1 MDKGKQI
8 WFLGL
13 AGLITFVLYEVNFV
27 FDVSA
32 AHGTEIPD
40 PVAEAEYLR
49 CYQSMDDDIH
59 TTAFGT
65 IDNPDVQKEFISA
78 NRARAVRDCRTLHPQ
93 QTITVEEPSRFNIVE
108 LEPRYW

>member
-40 PVAEAEYLR
+40 PVAEAARCAKGIHLR
-49 CYQSMDDDIH
+49 QSCPGGPRLQNVTPATNDYCRR
-59 TTAFGT
+59 TVT
-65 IDNPDVQKEFISA
+65 VQYR
-78 NRARAVRDCRTLHPQ
+78 RA
-93 QTITVEEPSRFNIVE
+93 
-108 LEPRYW
+108 